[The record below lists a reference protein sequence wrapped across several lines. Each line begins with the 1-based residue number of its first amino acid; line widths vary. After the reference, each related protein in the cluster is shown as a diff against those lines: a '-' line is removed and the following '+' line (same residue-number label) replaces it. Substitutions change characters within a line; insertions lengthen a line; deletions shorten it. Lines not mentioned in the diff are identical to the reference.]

1 MQASFQKHNQAEAN
15 NGAMG
20 TRSKRAQDVLIGG
33 RFRIQERLG
42 GGAFGEV
49 FRGVELNSG
58 HPVAMKMELT
68 KDGHRSHLN
77 LENRIYKKFNECP
90 VTVGIPKS
98 YYCGRVGDY
107 TVMVM
112 DLLGPCLD
120 DLFEVC
126 HRKFSF
132 KTVCMIGI
140 QLIQRLQYLHS
151 VGYLHRDIK
160 PENFVMGVGANS
172 HIVYVI
178 DVGLSKAWRDSTGKH
193 ILYAEGKS
201 LTGTARY
208 VSINTH
214 RGIQQSRRDDLESV
228 SYLLAY
234 FARGNLPWQGLKS
247 PKRDARFERIRD
259 VKTATS
265 PAELC
270 KGYPRQLADYIEYT
284 RSLGFEAEP
293 DYSYCVGL
301 FSSAMADMGEQYDY
315 CYQWIDRSEAEVK
328 AASDARGSAHS
339 LRTSGAQTSVA
350 VGGSNLMTSSVFVGD
365 SAVNE
370 MSKSLLN
377 SNFMEEIQDYY
388 GLNDYI

>member
-1 MQASFQKHNQAEAN
+1 MPASSHKQGSAETDSRAT
-15 NGAMG
+15 G
-20 TRSKRAQDVLIGG
+20 TASKRAQDVLIGG
-33 RFRIQERLG
+33 RFCIQERLG

-49 FRGVELNSG
+49 FKGIEVHTGL
-58 HPVAMKMELT
+58 PVAMKMELT
-68 KDGHRSHLN
+68 KDVHRSHLN

-112 DLLGPCLD
+112 SLLGPCLE
-120 DLFEVC
+120 DLFDAC

-140 QLIQRLQYLHS
+140 QIVQRLQYLHS

-160 PENFVMGVGANS
+160 PENFVMGLGPNS

-193 ILYAEGKS
+193 TPYAEGKS

-214 RGIQQSRRDDLESV
+214 QGIQQSRRDDLESV

-234 FARGNLPWQGLKS
+234 FVRGNLPWQGLKS

-259 VKTATS
+259 VKIATS

-270 KGYPRQLADYIEYT
+270 KGCPHQLADFVEYT
-284 RSLGFEAEP
+284 RSLQFEAEP
-293 DYSYCVGL
+293 DYGYCVKL
-301 FSSAMADMGEQYDY
+301 LSSAIADMGEEYDY
-315 CYQWIDRSEAEVK
+315 CYQWIDRGEGDPGSE
-328 AASDARGSAHS
+328 ARGSAHS
-339 LRTSGAQTSVA
+339 QRASGAQSGIA
-350 VGGSNLMTSSVFVGD
+350 LRGSNVMASSVFVGD
-365 SAVNE
+365 SVANA
-370 MSKSLLN
+370 MSKSQLS
-377 SNFMEEIQDYY
+377 SNFMEEMQDAY
-388 GLNDYI
+388 GLNDYF